1 MIRRPFSKRSQA
13 IPAFK
18 AMAILA
24 KANQMALGGRDI
36 IHLEVGQPDFPV
48 AEAIRAAGIEA
59 IRAGQTGYSDANG
72 LPALRAQISE
82 HYRCVYG
89 LDIQERRIILTA
101 GASGALALVVALL
114 TDPGDGW
121 LLTDPG
127 YPSNRRFV
135 EAFSGIAQPCAVG
148 PKERFQ
154 FSAKT
159 VANAWQTNTVSL
171 LLASPGNPTGTSLSS
186 SALKAVAKVV
196 EEKNGFLISDEIYQ
210 GLEYGPT
217 KRISALSVTND
228 AFVVNSFSKY
238 FGMTGWRLGWV
249 VAPDGAEAPLIRL
262 AQNLTICPSV
272 PAQYAALSAF
282 DPSVLEQ
289 LDAQRDILAERRKLM
304 LSSITE
310 TGLQV
315 PVSPDGA
322 FYLYAKLPEHFG
334 SADDYC
340 RDLLEQ
346 EGVAITPG
354 TDFGDH
360 DAQHYVRISY
370 AQPRAVL
377 QQALERMV
385 RFRP

>member
-1 MIRRPFSKRSQA
+1 
-13 IPAFK
+13 
-18 AMAILA
+18 
-24 KANQMALGGRDI
+24 
-36 IHLEVGQPDFPV
+36 
-48 AEAIRAAGIEA
+48 
-59 IRAGQTGYSDANG
+59 
-72 LPALRAQISE
+72 
-82 HYRCVYG
+82 
-89 LDIQERRIILTA
+89 
-101 GASGALALVVALL
+101 
-114 TDPGDGW
+114 
-121 LLTDPG
+121 
-127 YPSNRRFV
+127 
-135 EAFSGIAQPCAVG
+135 
-148 PKERFQ
+148 
-154 FSAKT
+154 
-159 VANAWQTNTVSL
+159 
-171 LLASPGNPTGTSLSS
+171 
-186 SALKAVAKVV
+186 VAKVV
-196 EEKNGFLISDEIYQ
+196 EEKNGFLVSDEIYQ

-304 LSSITE
+304 LSCITE

-360 DAQHYVRISY
+360 VAQHYVRISY

>member
-1 MIRRPFSKRSQA
+1 MRRPFSQRSQA

-24 KANQMALGGRDI
+24 KANEMALNGRDI

-48 AEAIRAAGIEA
+48 AEAIRTAGIDA

-72 LPALRAQISE
+72 LPALRAKISD
-82 HYRCVYG
+82 HYQSVYG
-89 LDIQERRIILTA
+89 LNIAERRIILTA

-127 YPSNRRFV
+127 YPSNRRFI
-135 EAFSGIAQPCAVG
+135 EAFSGIAQTLAVG
-148 PKERFQ
+148 PNERFQ
-154 FSAKT
+154 LSASL
-159 VANAWQTNTVSL
+159 VAKAWQSNTVSL
-171 LLASPGNPTGTSLSS
+171 LLGSPANPTGTSLSRIELQ
-186 SALKAVAKVV
+186 ALAGVV
-196 EEKNGFLISDEIYQ
+196 EEKNGFLVSDEIYQ
-210 GLEYGPT
+210 GLEYGPV
-217 KRISALSVTND
+217 KRVSALSVTND
-228 AFVVNSFSKY
+228 AFVINSFSKY

-272 PAQYAALSAF
+272 PAQYAALAAF
-282 DPSVLEQ
+282 EPSVLTQLEEQ
-289 LDAQRDILAERRKLM
+289 RETLAERRGLM
-304 LSSITE
+304 LANISE

-315 PVSPDGA
+315 PVPPDGA
-322 FYLYAKLPEHFG
+322 FYLYAKLPERFG
-334 SADDYC
+334 NADDYC
-340 RDLLEQ
+340 QALLEQ

-360 DAQHYVRISY
+360 DANHYVRISY
-370 AQPRAVL
+370 AQPRHIL
-377 QQALERMV
+377 QKALERMV
-385 RFRP
+385 RFRT